1 MKTIN
6 LSLMACALLMLGFIS
21 CKKNDPI
28 TPQPAPKFSKTDSLK
43 TSFNSNESFTLYDFK
58 NGMVVP
64 NSDSATTKWDVGFNF
79 VNLIINSHS
88 SGPGTAGVIT
98 QMVDASKN
106 ITFDGLNMAPESG
119 YAYDTSATKRAIN
132 TDLTA
137 GWYNYNDVTHVFS
150 PKADRFFI
158 IKTSDNH
165 YVKLEILKVD
175 YAEFVGY
182 TPVTLIYTF
191 RYTYQPDGSRN
202 F

>member
-1 MKTIN
+1 MKTLK
-6 LSLMACALLMLGFIS
+6 LSLVACAVLMIGITS
-21 CKKNDPI
+21 CKKDDPI
-28 TPQPAPKFSKTDSLK
+28 TPPINQAISKTDSIR
-43 TSFNSNESFTLYDFK
+43 TFFNANGSFTFYNFADGK
-58 NGMVVP
+58 VVP
-64 NSDSATTKWDVGFNF
+64 NSDSASSKWDLGFKF
-79 VNLIINSHS
+79 VNLIVNSHS

-98 QMVDASKN
+98 QMVDAGKN
-106 ITFDGLNMAPESG
+106 ITFDALKQAPESG
-119 YAYDTSATKRAIN
+119 YGYDTTVTKNAIN

-137 GWYNYNDVTHVFS
+137 GWYNYNEVTHSFS

-175 YAEFVGY
+175 YADFVGY